1 MRTSTEWRF
10 TMALRI
16 ATVSFRYPVFGGTIA
31 DLIDE
36 GGEKL
41 RSDPYAGVFFS
52 KDRSEKI
59 IESKAKPVFVNV
71 LKPLGVAGEG
81 AVTRRAEKVSVKIL
95 GSGEW
100 MSGCPEAGK
109 LSCLQV
115 SLE

>member
-1 MRTSTEWRF
+1 
-10 TMALRI
+10 MALRI
-16 ATVSFRYPVFGGTIA
+16 ATVSFRTPVFGGTIA
-31 DLIDE
+31 DIIDE

-71 LKPLGVAGEG
+71 PKPLGVAAEG
-81 AVTRRAEKVSVKIL
+81 AVTRRAEKVSVRIL

-100 MSGCPEAGK
+100 MSGCPEAGE
-109 LSCLQV
+109 L
-115 SLE
+115 